1 VPRPTP
7 AEQASFEC
15 TVPGRVGI
23 HVIGDAAKTSLP
35 KVGHVGNQGA
45 KICVDAILRAF
56 SGQGPYTPP
65 TANSAC
71 FSPLSNTL
79 ASWLTAVYQYQQDPG
94 SGAWKYVAI
103 DQVSAV
109 TGATEARTP
118 STGSFSK
125 MGTWYKSLM
134 TETFS

>member
-1 VPRPTP
+1 MRVDGLMD
-7 AEQASFEC
+7 A
-15 TVPGRVGI
+15 PGLFL
-23 HVIGDAAKTSLP
+23 GDAASPYSVVLGFMP
-35 KVGHVGNQGA
+35 GDLHRVRQRH
-45 KICVDAILRAF
+45 
-56 SGQGPYTPP
+56 SGVLHHGYNGVPEAVEHQAPYSSP

-79 ASWLTAVYQYQQDPG
+79 ASWLTAVYQYQQDPA

-103 DQVSAV
+103 DQVSAA
-109 TGATEARTP
+109 TGATEARAP

-125 MGTWYKSLM
+125 MGTWYRSLM